1 MTFSE
6 GLEHSINSVFCN
18 VGKAIGAG
26 LILDYA
32 KRYGFY
38 SRPPLDLPPGEI
50 YPSGLYKYKN
60 GIYQPWFPKDPATQV
75 DPGRLAFGQEQDAR
89 DAAPDGAR
97 RSDDREQGV
106 EPKPYLVQKIV
117 AADGSTVSKTAPQTL
132 GRVIKPETARELNRM
147 MQLVVEGGTGTEA
160 QIPGVAVAGKTGTA
174 ETNSPASTT
183 RGSSAS
189 RPRPTRATSSRSS
202 SRSSRTGSAARS
214 RRRSPR
220 PSSKNSCTADDV
232 STLWAAVA
240 VSDSLIDTLFDG
252 RYRIQRKLGA
262 GGMADVYLAE
272 DQELGRRVAIK
283 ILNSRHGNDDQFIE
297 RFRREAKNAAALN
310 HPNIVSIYDRG
321 EAEDTYY
328 IAMEFLD
335 GRTLKELIIGRGAA
349 PVNVAIEYARQ
360 ILSALRFAHRH
371 GIVHRDIKP
380 HNVLVDGEGRVK
392 VTDFGIARA
401 GTSQMTEAGSIVG
414 TAQYL
419 SPEQAKGGEVDPRS
433 DLYSLGIVLYELL
446 TGKTPFDGETPVE
459 IAMKHLSATPQPPSK
474 LRPDIPPELD
484 MVVLRALAKNPDDRY
499 QSADEMEADLER
511 VARGASVAATTVDTA
526 TQVLRRPAAA
536 TAATLATA
544 ATMIAP
550 PPATAADAPPP
561 AFVEEDAYEDAHDR
575 SRWPWWVALAFVI
588 VAVIAG
594 FFVWQE
600 LSGSKATVPVN
611 SYVNEPLASAEQ
623 QIHAAGLVAVVNR
636 ASNERFKAGI
646 VFKQDPAAGS
656 KLPKGGTVTL
666 TVSKGP
672 PKVTVPAVVGQ
683 QWTQAE
689 ATLTNLGLKPEEHFV
704 GGNTKGQVTATDPSA
719 GQSVPKGSTVRVNV
733 MSGPALGTVPN
744 VIGDTVQQATTA
756 LQSAGFNYKLTYVQ
770 SDATQGQIVH
780 QTPGP
785 GSSEAKGTTVDL
797 QVSNGPPMV
806 TVPDVVG
813 YTSQQAVQTLE
824 AAGFLVSQQYKA
836 TDASQQNIVQS
847 QNPLGN
853 SQAPKGST
861 VIIVIGQSSPAPP
874 PATTT

>member
-1 MTFSE
+1 M
-6 GLEHSINSVFCN
+6 
-18 VGKAIGAG
+18 
-26 LILDYA
+26 
-32 KRYGFY
+32 
-38 SRPPLDLPPGEI
+38 
-50 YPSGLYKYKN
+50 
-60 GIYQPWFPKDPATQV
+60 
-75 DPGRLAFGQEQDAR
+75 
-89 DAAPDGAR
+89 
-97 RSDDREQGV
+97 
-106 EPKPYLVQKIV
+106 
-117 AADGSTVSKTAPQTL
+117 
-132 GRVIKPETARELNRM
+132 
-147 MQLVVEGGTGTEA
+147 
-160 QIPGVAVAGKTGTA
+160 
-174 ETNSPASTT
+174 
-183 RGSSAS
+183 
-189 RPRPTRATSSRSS
+189 
-202 SRSSRTGSAARS
+202 
-214 RRRSPR
+214 
-220 PSSKNSCTADDV
+220 
-232 STLWAAVA
+232 A

-252 RYRIQRKLGA
+252 RYRIERKLGA

-335 GRTLKELIIGRGAA
+335 GRTLKELIVGRGAA

-536 TAATLATA
+536 ATAATLATA

-550 PPATAADAPPP
+550 PPLPRPMPRRRLSLKKTRTRTRTTGRAGRGWSRSPSSSWR
-561 AFVEEDAYEDAHDR
+561 R
-575 SRWPWWVALAFVI
+575 SRASS
-588 VAVIAG
+588 
-594 FFVWQE
+594 
-600 LSGSKATVPVN
+600 SGRSSRARPQVPVN
-611 SYVNEPLASAEQ
+611 SYVGETQAQAEQ
-623 QIHAAGLVAVVNR
+623 QITRSGPPR
-636 ASNERFKAGI
+636 GGEQRPQRERPQGGD
-646 VFKQDPAAGS
+646 VFKQDPSAGS
-656 KLPKGGTVTL
+656 KVDKGGTVTL

-672 PKVTVPAVVGQ
+672 PKVAVPAVVGQ
-683 QWTQAE
+683 QWTAAQRRRSRTSGCNPWSTSSR
-689 ATLTNLGLKPEEHFV
+689 ATPRV
-704 GGNTKGQVTATDPSA
+704 RSRRPIRRPASPCRRA
-719 GQSVPKGSTVRVNV
+719 RRCGST
-733 MSGPALGTVPN
+733 S
-744 VIGDTVQQATTA
+744 
-756 LQSAGFNYKLTYVQ
+756 
-770 SDATQGQIVH
+770 
-780 QTPGP
+780 
-785 GSSEAKGTTVDL
+785 
-797 QVSNGPPMV
+797 
-806 TVPDVVG
+806 
-813 YTSQQAVQTLE
+813 
-824 AAGFLVSQQYKA
+824 
-836 TDASQQNIVQS
+836 
-847 QNPLGN
+847 
-853 SQAPKGST
+853 
-861 VIIVIGQSSPAPP
+861 
-874 PATTT
+874 

>member
-1 MTFSE
+1 M
-6 GLEHSINSVFCN
+6 
-18 VGKAIGAG
+18 
-26 LILDYA
+26 
-32 KRYGFY
+32 
-38 SRPPLDLPPGEI
+38 
-50 YPSGLYKYKN
+50 
-60 GIYQPWFPKDPATQV
+60 
-75 DPGRLAFGQEQDAR
+75 
-89 DAAPDGAR
+89 
-97 RSDDREQGV
+97 
-106 EPKPYLVQKIV
+106 
-117 AADGSTVSKTAPQTL
+117 
-132 GRVIKPETARELNRM
+132 
-147 MQLVVEGGTGTEA
+147 
-160 QIPGVAVAGKTGTA
+160 
-174 ETNSPASTT
+174 
-183 RGSSAS
+183 
-189 RPRPTRATSSRSS
+189 
-202 SRSSRTGSAARS
+202 
-214 RRRSPR
+214 
-220 PSSKNSCTADDV
+220 
-232 STLWAAVA
+232 A

-459 IAMKHLSATPQPPSK
+459 IAMKHLSATPKPPSK

-511 VARGASVAATTVDTA
+511 VARGASIAATTVDTA
-526 TQVLRRPAAA
+526 TQVLRRPAAAA

-561 AFVEEDAYEDAHDR
+561 AFVAEDTYEDAHDR

-588 VAVIAG
+588 VAAIAG

-600 LSGSKATVPVN
+600 LSGSKRRCR
-611 SYVNEPLASAEQ
+611 S
-623 QIHAAGLVAVVNR
+623 
-636 ASNERFKAGI
+636 
-646 VFKQDPAAGS
+646 
-656 KLPKGGTVTL
+656 
-666 TVSKGP
+666 
-672 PKVTVPAVVGQ
+672 
-683 QWTQAE
+683 
-689 ATLTNLGLKPEEHFV
+689 
-704 GGNTKGQVTATDPSA
+704 TAT
-719 GQSVPKGSTVRVNV
+719 
-733 MSGPALGTVPN
+733 
-744 VIGDTVQQATTA
+744 
-756 LQSAGFNYKLTYVQ
+756 
-770 SDATQGQIVH
+770 
-780 QTPGP
+780 
-785 GSSEAKGTTVDL
+785 
-797 QVSNGPPMV
+797 
-806 TVPDVVG
+806 
-813 YTSQQAVQTLE
+813 
-824 AAGFLVSQQYKA
+824 
-836 TDASQQNIVQS
+836 
-847 QNPLGN
+847 
-853 SQAPKGST
+853 
-861 VIIVIGQSSPAPP
+861 
-874 PATTT
+874 